1 MHCIFCENESFSLA
15 SARKKKEN
23 SGNWS
28 DLDIHA
34 SSTYQAS
41 LSFFLSSGLNFV
53 IQILS
58 CPHTQCGQTDI
69 GTSPCTKHGYVCVN
83 HHVSRRWP
91 FLRLTFFSNEI
102 ARLRK
107 ENIWSPEFATLLTQ
121 TRENNRS
128 PDILKFLDKRHKSAR
143 KEFENFGI
151 SIFKVDHFHFPSH
164 AFTCCILKCALCPE
178 FQPET
183 FLRL

>member
-58 CPHTQCGQTDI
+58 CPHTQCGQTYV
-69 GTSPCTKHGYVCVN
+69 GTSPCTKYGYVCVN

-91 FLRLTFFSNEI
+91 FLRLTFFPKKSQGRGKKTFGAPNLLLS
-102 ARLRK
+102 RLRPGK
-107 ENIWSPEFATLLTQ
+107 IIDLPKFWNSWIKGTKAPGKNSRTLEFAYSKSIIFI
-121 TRENNRS
+121 S
-128 PDILKFLDKRHKSAR
+128 PVTH
-143 KEFENFGI
+143 
-151 SIFKVDHFHFPSH
+151 SH
-164 AFTCCILKCALCPE
+164 VV
-178 FQPET
+178 
-183 FLRL
+183 